1 MNLKVPALEKLLEY
15 AASGLG
21 SVAGSILA
29 PWQARQ
35 EAQAKVLAAEGNAKA
50 LVIQANAQSKARE
63 ILASS
68 TTNVIGEL
76 DIADAVHQRL
86 LFQEEK
92 RQINIESVVKE
103 AARQLDGKSV
113 SNSEPDHDW
122 TARFF
127 NDVQDVSS
135 EDMQNLWSRVLSGE
149 VERAGTTSIRTL
161 GILKNLDQSTAHLFK
176 KFCSICVFLNPDGNI
191 ILDARV
197 PSLGGNAASNSLKA
211 HGLAFGALNRLN
223 EHGLIISDYN
233 SRMDYN
239 LSIGIITSNPD
250 HFIRVPFIFQGRRWV
265 LVPKNQS
272 KPKKEFKL
280 SGVALNGSGRELS
293 KIIELEPMEKFAKD
307 LIEYFQKNNLQMT
320 EVNGNEMQP

>member
-1 MNLKVPALEKLLEY
+1 MIDVNLKVPALEKLLEY

-35 EAQAKVLAAEGNAKA
+35 EAQAKVLATEGNAKA

-76 DIADAVHQRL
+76 DIADTVHQRL

-161 GILKNLDQSTAHLFK
+161 GVLKNLDQSTALLFK
-176 KFCSICVFLNPDGNI
+176 KFCSVCVFLTADDVTI
-191 ILDARV
+191 MDARV

-211 HGLAFGALNRLN
+211 HGLAFGVLNRLN
-223 EHGLIISDYN
+223 EHGLIIADYN
-233 SRMDYN
+233 SW
-239 LSIGIITSNPD
+239 
-250 HFIRVPFIFQGRRWV
+250 F
-265 LVPKNQS
+265 
-272 KPKKEFKL
+272 
-280 SGVALNGSGRELS
+280 
-293 KIIELEPMEKFAKD
+293 
-307 LIEYFQKNNLQMT
+307 
-320 EVNGNEMQP
+320 